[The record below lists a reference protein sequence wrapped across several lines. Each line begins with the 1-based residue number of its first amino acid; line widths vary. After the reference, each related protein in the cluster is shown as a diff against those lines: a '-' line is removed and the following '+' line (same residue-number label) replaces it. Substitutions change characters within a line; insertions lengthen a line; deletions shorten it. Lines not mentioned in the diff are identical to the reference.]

1 MRARHLSILSL
12 FLVAACSDS
21 ELLPTYDLS
30 GSTMGTTFNITLV
43 APPANMDLD
52 SLQTRIQDRL
62 EHVDSIASTY
72 RSDSELSRFNAES
85 STDWVRV
92 MPEFCRM
99 IMAANDISA
108 MTQGAF
114 DITVG
119 PLVNLW
125 GFGPENLQ
133 EDWEDELPTD
143 DEISAART
151 SVGYEMLETDCDH
164 SVIRKA
170 SAAIYVDL
178 SGWAKGYAVDQLAKL
193 MDEQQLS
200 NYLVEIG
207 GELRARGHNA
217 EQRKFAIAIEKPL
230 QNDTMQYEVLR
241 LSDVSV
247 ATSGDYR
254 NFFEH
259 DGHRYSHSI
268 DPRTGRPVS
277 DELVGVTVVST
288 QTAYADA
295 VATALLIL
303 GHEDGHALA
312 EELRIAA
319 FFLVRTD
326 NGIEEKSTSQF
337 EQLRRM

>member
-1 MRARHLSILSL
+1 VRARHLSFLSL

-21 ELLPTYDLS
+21 DLLPTYDLS
-30 GSTMGTTFNITLV
+30 GSTMGTTFNVTLV
-43 APPANMDLD
+43 APPADIDLD

-62 EHVDSIASTY
+62 EHVDKIASTY
-72 RSDSELSRFNAES
+72 RNDSELSRFNAKS
-85 STDWVRV
+85 STDWFRV

-99 IMAANDISA
+99 IVSANEISV
-108 MTQGAF
+108 MTHGAF

-125 GFGPENLQ
+125 GFGPENRQ
-133 EDWEDELPTD
+133 ENRENELPTD
-143 DEISAART
+143 EEISAVQS

-164 SVIRKA
+164 SVVRKA
-170 SAAIYVDL
+170 SATIYVDL
-178 SGWAKGYAVDQLAKL
+178 SGWAKGYAVDQIATLL
-193 MDEQQLS
+193 DEQQLS

-217 EQRKFAIAIEKPL
+217 EQRKFSVAIEKPL
-230 QNDTMQYEVLR
+230 PNNEMSYTLMR

-259 DGHRYSHSI
+259 DGRRYSHSI

-295 VATALLIL
+295 VATAFLVL
-303 GHEDGHALA
+303 GPEEGHALA
-312 EELRIAA
+312 EKLRIAA
-319 FFLVRTD
+319 YFLVRTD

-337 EQLRRM
+337 EELRRM

>member
-1 MRARHLSILSL
+1 VRARHLSILSC
-12 FLVAACSDS
+12 FLVTACSDN
-21 ELLPTYDLS
+21 ELLPAYDLS

-43 APPANMDLD
+43 APPADMDLD

-125 GFGPENLQ
+125 GFGPKNLQ

-193 MDEQQLS
+193 LDEQHLT

-217 EQRKFAIAIEKPL
+217 EQRKFAIAIEKPME
-230 QNDTMQYEVLR
+230 NNTVQYEVLR

-259 DGHRYSHSI
+259 DGKRYSHSI

-277 DELVGVTVVST
+277 DEVAGVTVIST
-288 QTAYADA
+288 STAYADA
-295 VATALLIL
+295 VATAFLIL

-312 EELRIAA
+312 EKLRIAA

-337 EQLRRM
+337 EQLRRL

>member
-1 MRARHLSILSL
+1 VRGRHLSCLSL
-12 FLVAACSDS
+12 FLVAACGDSD
-21 ELLPTYDLS
+21 LLPAYDLS
-30 GSTMGTTFNITLV
+30 GSTMGTTFNVTLV
-43 APPANMDLD
+43 APPADIDLE

-62 EHVDSIASTY
+62 EHIENIASTY

-99 IMAANDISA
+99 IESANEISF

-125 GFGPENLQ
+125 GFGPEDRQ
-133 EDWEDELPTD
+133 ENRDVELPTD
-143 DEISAART
+143 EEISAART
-151 SVGYEMLETDCDH
+151 RVGYEMLETDCDH

-170 SAAIYVDL
+170 SATVYVDL
-178 SGWAKGYAVDQLAKL
+178 SGWAKGYAVDQIA
-193 MDEQQLS
+193 QLLDKQHLT

-207 GELRARGHNA
+207 GELRVRGHNT
-217 EQRKFAIAIEKPL
+217 EQRKFSVAIEKPL
-230 QNDTMQYEVLR
+230 PDKEMSYTLMR

-259 DGHRYSHSI
+259 DGRRYSHSI

-277 DELVGVTVVST
+277 NELVGVTVVST

-295 VATALLIL
+295 VATAFLVL
-303 GHEDGHALA
+303 GPEEGHALA
-312 EELRIAA
+312 EKLRIAA
-319 FFLVRTD
+319 YFLLRTD

>member
-1 MRARHLSILSL
+1 VRTRHIL
-12 FLVAACSDS
+12 FLSFLLIAACGDSD
-21 ELLPTYDLS
+21 LLPAYDLS
-30 GSTMGTTFNITLV
+30 GSTMGTTFNVTLV
-43 APPANMDLD
+43 APPADIDLE

-62 EHVDSIASTY
+62 EHVDKIASTY
-72 RSDSELSRFNAES
+72 RGDSELSRFNAEP

-99 IMAANDISA
+99 IASANEISF

-125 GFGPENLQ
+125 GFGPEDRQ
-133 EDWEDELPTD
+133 ENRDVELPTD
-143 DEISAART
+143 EEISAART
-151 SVGYEMLETDCDH
+151 RVGYEMLETDCDH

-170 SAAIYVDL
+170 SATVYVDL
-178 SGWAKGYAVDQLAKL
+178 SGWAKGYAVDQIAQLL
-193 MDEQQLS
+193 DEQHLT

-207 GELRARGHNA
+207 GELRVRGHNT
-217 EQRKFAIAIEKPL
+217 EQRKFSVAIEKPL
-230 QNDTMQYEVLR
+230 PNNEMSYTLVR

-259 DGHRYSHSI
+259 DGRRYSHSI

-295 VATALLIL
+295 VATAFLVL
-303 GHEDGHALA
+303 GPEEGHALA
-312 EELRIAA
+312 EKLRIAA
-319 FFLVRTD
+319 YFLVRTD

>member
-1 MRARHLSILSL
+1 VRARYLSFLSL

-21 ELLPTYDLS
+21 DLLPTYDLS
-30 GSTMGTTFNITLV
+30 GSTMGTTFNVTLV
-43 APPANMDLD
+43 APPADIDLD

-62 EHVDSIASTY
+62 EHVDKIASTY
-72 RSDSELSRFNAES
+72 RNDSELSRFNAKS
-85 STDWVRV
+85 STDWFRV

-99 IMAANDISA
+99 IVSANEISV
-108 MTQGAF
+108 MTHGAF

-125 GFGPENLQ
+125 GFGPENRQ
-133 EDWEDELPTD
+133 ENRENELPTD
-143 DEISAART
+143 EEISAVQS

-164 SVIRKA
+164 SVVRKA
-170 SAAIYVDL
+170 SATIYVDL
-178 SGWAKGYAVDQLAKL
+178 SGWAKGYAVDQIATLL
-193 MDEQQLS
+193 DEQQLS

-217 EQRKFAIAIEKPL
+217 EQRKFSVAIEKPL
-230 QNDTMQYEVLR
+230 PNNEMSYTLMR

-259 DGHRYSHSI
+259 DGRRYSHSI

-295 VATALLIL
+295 VATAFLVL
-303 GHEDGHALA
+303 GPEEGHALA
-312 EELRIAA
+312 EKLRIAA
-319 FFLVRTD
+319 YFLVRTD